1 VGGIMSICKNCGRNH
16 SWAKADI
23 KSGKVKDPDV
33 CVICTQKLDAKAA
46 KKKERDFEGP
56 EIEVNKDA
64 DKETRKR
71 SGMFGGRNEDD

>member
-1 VGGIMSICKNCGRNH
+1 MSICKNCGRNH

-46 KKKERDFEGP
+46 KKKERDFDGP
-56 EIEVNKDA
+56 GIEVNKDV
-64 DKETRKR
+64 KEYKKH
-71 SGMFGGRNEDD
+71 SGMFGGKNEVD